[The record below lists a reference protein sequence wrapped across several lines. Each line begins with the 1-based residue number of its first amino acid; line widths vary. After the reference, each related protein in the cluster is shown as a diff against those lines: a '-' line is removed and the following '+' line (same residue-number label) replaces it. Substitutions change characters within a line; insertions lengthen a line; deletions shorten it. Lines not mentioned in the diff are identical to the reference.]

1 MAINE
6 DPDALSAAGRHAD
19 AARAAAAAGDHA
31 RAAAL
36 WERIWEFTAAA
47 RAWQAAG
54 DRGRALRAAIEAK
67 DEALVDELARA
78 LTATDD
84 GARVAL
90 EVYARQRRHGP
101 AAALAERLGE
111 VDRAIDHYQRA
122 HRDLDAARLLEASGR
137 DREAARVLERAL
149 DLVVG
154 EERPEVHLRLGR
166 ILERRASHDA
176 AARHLQEATRPPA
189 SEAVATEAR
198 RHLVVALAAMGL
210 TDAARAT
217 LRELR
222 QAAPETPAELPLF
235 LRAAR
240 AAAPAPAAEKE
251 IIAGRYRLVALLGA
265 GSAGRVFRAVD
276 EVSGKTVALKMFFAA
291 GARGGAAYE
300 RFVRESRLAQ
310 SLRHPALIEVYDV
323 SLDHG
328 FLVMEYL
335 AGGSLAQRLATGDR
349 LGGAQVRR
357 LALELL
363 GGLELAHHRGVV
375 HRDVKPANIFLD
387 SRGAAKLGDFGVAHL
402 VDLGQTQTGGLI
414 GSLAYMAPEQIT
426 GAPITIAAD
435 LYALGVTLFEVLT
448 GRLPFLG
455 PDFVAQHLGEP
466 PPAPT
471 AVAPDVA
478 AGWDPI
484 IARLLRKSPGERY
497 DSIAVLRADLEAL
510 HLGDRSG
517 PAVALPRPRR
527 DSRPHSIAELAADE
541 PAPAEGSRYQFE
553 TPLGQTVASRLYRA
567 VDRVLDR
574 SVVLERFGDDDLAEA
589 AIARLLVLA
598 RTGSPFVQRALS
610 FERAT
615 RTAVFEA
622 PAGAPLGEAAA
633 GERPRP
639 DPADLVR
646 LLKRLARAVTAI
658 HEAGGVHGAISPAT
672 VVIADGWIPTIMAAG
687 LPPAAAGATTADDVR
702 AVLEVVAAAAGV
714 AADELL
720 TRLTAGAAAP
730 AQLARLDQRPRG
742 TGLELY
748 AWADEV
754 EVVALRTRAAGGGV
768 ATADAAT
775 TTVAD

>member
-1 MAINE
+1 M
-6 DPDALSAAGRHAD
+6 
-19 AARAAAAAGDHA
+19 
-31 RAAAL
+31 
-36 WERIWEFTAAA
+36 
-47 RAWQAAG
+47 
-54 DRGRALRAAIEAK
+54 
-67 DEALVDELARA
+67 
-78 LTATDD
+78 
-84 GARVAL
+84 
-90 EVYARQRRHGP
+90 
-101 AAALAERLGE
+101 
-111 VDRAIDHYQRA
+111 
-122 HRDLDAARLLEASGR
+122 
-137 DREAARVLERAL
+137 
-149 DLVVG
+149 
-154 EERPEVHLRLGR
+154 
-166 ILERRASHDA
+166 
-176 AARHLQEATRPPA
+176 
-189 SEAVATEAR
+189 
-198 RHLVVALAAMGL
+198 VALAAMGL

-276 EVSGKTVALKMFFAA
+276 EVSGKTVALKMFSPPGPAA
-291 GARGGAAYE
+291 APPTSASCARAGWP
-300 RFVRESRLAQ
+300 S

-435 LYALGVTLFEVLT
+435 LYALGVTLFEALT

-455 PDFVAQHLGEP
+455 PDFVAQHLGERP
-466 PPAPT
+466 AGADRGRARRRPRLGSDHRPAPAQEPERALRLDRDAPRRPRGAAPRRPLGPGGRAAPAAARQPPALDRRARRRRDRRRPRGAATSSRPRSARPWRRACT
-471 AVAPDVA
+471 AP
-478 AGWDPI
+478 
-484 IARLLRKSPGERY
+484 
-497 DSIAVLRADLEAL
+497 SIACSTARWCSSVSATTT
-510 HLGDRSG
+510 S
-517 PAVALPRPRR
+517 PRPR
-527 DSRPHSIAELAADE
+527 SRACWCW
-541 PAPAEGSRYQFE
+541 PAPAARSCSARCRSSARPAPRSSR
-553 TPLGQTVASRLYRA
+553 PRPARA
-567 VDRVLDR
+567 
-574 SVVLERFGDDDLAEA
+574 
-589 AIARLLVLA
+589 
-598 RTGSPFVQRALS
+598 
-610 FERAT
+610 
-615 RTAVFEA
+615 
-622 PAGAPLGEAAA
+622 LGEAAA

-702 AVLEVVAAAAGV
+702 AVLEVVAAAARV

-720 TRLTAGAAAP
+720 TRAAWRRAP
-730 AQLARLDQRPRG
+730 AQPARLDQRPAPASSSTPG
-742 TGLELY
+742 
-748 AWADEV
+748 ADRV
-754 EVVALRTRAAGGGV
+754 EVVALRARAAGGGA
-768 ATADAAT
+768 ATADAAA
-775 TTVAD
+775 TTVADWTRRGRFGIGERALGAGPGVRTQGRAGRGLGSG